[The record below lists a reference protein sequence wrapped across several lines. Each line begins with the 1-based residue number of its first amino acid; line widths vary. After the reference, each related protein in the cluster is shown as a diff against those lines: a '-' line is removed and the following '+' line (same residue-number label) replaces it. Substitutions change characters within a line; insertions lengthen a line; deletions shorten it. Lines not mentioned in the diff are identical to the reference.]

1 MRPSP
6 SSRRP
11 AAGERV
17 GDGPEALL
25 SRAKPPG
32 QMAGTIDT
40 YFEAWNATDD
50 AERRILI
57 ERCLTNDVELI
68 DENGRFSGHDGL
80 GALMAKFHQ
89 AVPGGRIVKTS
100 GFDEFEGIT
109 RYSWDV
115 VDADGNTKSGGLDV
129 VEQGADGRL
138 RRIVMFHG
146 PLPALG

>member
-1 MRPSP
+1 
-6 SSRRP
+6 
-11 AAGERV
+11 
-17 GDGPEALL
+17 
-25 SRAKPPG
+25 
-32 QMAGTIDT
+32 MAGTIDT

-57 ERCLTNDVELI
+57 ERCLTDDVELI

-138 RRIVMFHG
+138 QRIVMFHG